1 AALIVLAD
9 AHAGADRGVLDI
21 RLGLTRH
28 ETQRRVKAGRVA
40 DREELLGIRAV
51 AAAAHV
57 RGGGEIDIDPSV
69 ARAAVAVAAF
79 AGGQCFCGVESPHD
93 SSFRRWCAA
102 GPVRG
107 RARSR
112 AAGQRWIIAV
122 GPAEAAVSSS
132 TAGRS
137 TLLSTSVTARSAD
150 RIRPSSAALAANRAL
165 RISWPISP
173 CPPGFEGMNSTF
185 DRPSWATFCMVSK
198 YWVIISSCSAVL
210 SMPTSLSLAY
220 CSAMPLAIALRCE
233 ATP

>member
-1 AALIVLAD
+1 GAGEERSSPAPQVSARRGRRSVVGDGDRDVDVAAGGVGVRAYPVGLVGQRVSLGLDEVREGDLEFDGELEAALVVLAD
-9 AHAGADRGVLDI
+9 AHAGADRGIIDI

-28 ETQRRVKAGRVA
+28 ETQRRVEAGRVT

-57 RGGGEIDIDPSV
+57 RGGGEIDIDLPV
-69 ARAAVAVAAF
+69 TRATVAVAAF
-79 AGGQCFCGVESPHD
+79 AGGQCFCGVEGPHD

-112 AAGQRWIIAV
+112 DAGQRWVIAV

-150 RIRPSSAALAANRAL
+150 RIRPS
-165 RISWPISP
+165 
-173 CPPGFEGMNSTF
+173 
-185 DRPSWATFCMVSK
+185 
-198 YWVIISSCSAVL
+198 
-210 SMPTSLSLAY
+210 
-220 CSAMPLAIALRCE
+220 
-233 ATP
+233 